1 MTAPNAKMSTPSAT
15 ILVIDDDEDSV
26 EALVELLRVSGYRA
40 IPAHSAAEALDLLDE
55 RRDID
60 LVVSDVRM
68 PGVDGLDLIRVLR
81 HRFPAL
87 RTILISGAPL
97 TDDDVIPREA
107 SVILPKPVALEQLQ
121 AAIVATLK
129 RS

>member
-1 MTAPNAKMSTPSAT
+1 MSTPPAT

-26 EALVELLRVSGYRA
+26 EALVELLRVSGYSA
-40 IPAHSAAEALDLLDE
+40 IPAHSAAEALDVLDE
-55 RRDID
+55 RRDIG

-87 RTILISGAPL
+87 RTILMSGAPL

-107 SVILPKPVALEQLQ
+107 SVILSKPVSIEQLQ
-121 AAIVATLK
+121 DAIASTLK